1 MRQTPS
7 ITARFISP
15 TQISLFVICCAHA
28 LNSEPGRDQLEIL
41 NLEQLPPEFFLLKIF
56 SLLSRLGKIT
66 VSTYPQC
73 TVRRGICL
81 PVTDRFVSS
90 PG

>member
-1 MRQTPS
+1 MGLSAGLVFR
-7 ITARFISP
+7 
-15 TQISLFVICCAHA
+15 LW

-66 VSTYPQC
+66 VST
-73 TVRRGICL
+73 TVYGTARNL
-81 PVTDRFVSS
+81 PASDRPFR
-90 PG
+90 